1 MESGTL
7 IRFLIAEVR
16 KGVRKEDVLA
26 TLNDPEILKWLGICD
41 LAIIEDKNEV
51 RRQFRALSR
60 AAEGMVTLVTG
71 PSTRDL
77 TSFPS
82 KLSLAR
88 TITEQYTLLT
98 NSNVSNLFVAYS
110 YDTMKVMAILDTD
123 CTLILTV
130 LTMLS
135 FKWNLFTGHEWR
147 ILGATDLY
155 DISWPILSCSR
166 K

>member
-26 TLNDPEILKWLGICD
+26 TLSDPEILKLLGICD

-60 AAEGMVTLVTG
+60 AAKGMVTLVTG

-98 NSNVSNLFVAYS
+98 NTNVSNLFVA
-110 YDTMKVMAILDTD
+110 
-123 CTLILTV
+123 
-130 LTMLS
+130 
-135 FKWNLFTGHEWR
+135 
-147 ILGATDLY
+147 
-155 DISWPILSCSR
+155 
-166 K
+166 